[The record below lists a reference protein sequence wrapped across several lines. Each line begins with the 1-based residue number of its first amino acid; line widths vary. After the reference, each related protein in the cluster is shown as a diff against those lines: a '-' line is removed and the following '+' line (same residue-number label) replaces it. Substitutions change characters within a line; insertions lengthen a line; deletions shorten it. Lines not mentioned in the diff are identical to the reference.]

1 MAEHWQPRQIDEA
14 TTLAEH
20 ARALVAEAAA
30 GASSPSV
37 IPFPLREFDR
47 RAAADSRTSADASPG
62 AQLDLRIELGRAQM
76 RWDELDRLRAGS
88 VVPLDRLADDPVD
101 VFVDGRLSARGHV
114 VVVEHKYCV
123 RVIELIAAEQVA

>member
-14 TTLAEH
+14 ATLAEH
-20 ARALVAEAAA
+20 ARALVAGAAV

-37 IPFPLREFDR
+37 IPFPLREFDH
-47 RAAADSRTSADASPG
+47 RAAGESETCADASPG

-76 RWDELDRLRAGS
+76 RREDLDRLRTGS

-101 VFVDGRLSARGHV
+101 VFVGGRLFARGQV
-114 VVVEHKYCV
+114 VVVDHKYCV
-123 RVIELIAAEQVA
+123 RVIELIAAVQVA